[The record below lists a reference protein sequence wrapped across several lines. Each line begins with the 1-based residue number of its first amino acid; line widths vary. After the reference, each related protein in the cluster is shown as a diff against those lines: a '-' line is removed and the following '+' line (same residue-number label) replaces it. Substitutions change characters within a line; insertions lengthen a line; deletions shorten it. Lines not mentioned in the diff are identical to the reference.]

1 MARAGRVSVADTR
14 SGEACRRRLAS
25 PTNVIAYRGV
35 TLSGQPAPHRD
46 DPLDPV
52 AHQIV
57 TTWPPGTFVENLAPL
72 PDGDFVVSLHS
83 RRELAR
89 VGRDGSRSTLA
100 HLPVSPVGIV
110 VDGDRLVVGGGEIG
124 TIPQTVFTVGLDG
137 HVQPLVEVPDSLF
150 LNGFTPAR
158 AGFVYC
164 VDSLLGVVFEI
175 DLAAASARVVLHH
188 DLLGKIS
195 ADPMMP
201 GVNGIALGDDALWL
215 TNTDRAVVLRAGLG
229 ADGLDGSIDVAAE
242 HLRGDDIALDEHGS
256 VYVTTH
262 IHNTLVR
269 LDPDGRRVAL
279 AGPEQGMHGA
289 TACAF
294 GVGADDTALYVTT
307 TGGIVM
313 PIDDVP
319 REAKLV
325 RLDVAVRGRPL
336 TARP

>member
-1 MARAGRVSVADTR
+1 MSSA
-14 SGEACRRRLAS
+14 SGS
-25 PTNVIAYRGV
+25 PPNVI
-35 TLSGQPAPHRD
+35 TSGQPAPHHD
-46 DPLDPV
+46 DPLEPV

-57 TTWPPGTFVENLAPL
+57 ATWPPGTFVENLAPL

-89 VGRDGSRSTLA
+89 VRIDGSRSTLA

-124 TIPQTVFTVGLDG
+124 TTPQTVFTIGLDG

-229 ADGLDGSIDVAAE
+229 ADG
-242 HLRGDDIALDEHGS
+242 
-256 VYVTTH
+256 
-262 IHNTLVR
+262 
-269 LDPDGRRVAL
+269 PDGRSTSPRNTCA
-279 AGPEQGMHGA
+279 A
-289 TACAF
+289 TTSPSTRTAASTSPPTSTTHWSASTPTVGGSRSPARSKAC
-294 GVGADDTALYVTT
+294 TA
-307 TGGIVM
+307 
-313 PIDDVP
+313 PPPARSASEP
-319 REAKLV
+319 RT
-325 RLDVAVRGRPL
+325 RRCS
-336 TARP
+336 

>member
-1 MARAGRVSVADTR
+1 M
-14 SGEACRRRLAS
+14 
-25 PTNVIAYRGV
+25 
-35 TLSGQPAPHRD
+35 SGQPAPHHD
-46 DPLDPV
+46 DPLEPV

-57 TTWPPGTFVENLAPL
+57 ATWPPGTFVENLAPL

-124 TIPQTVFTVGLDG
+124 TTPQTVFTIGLDG

-175 DLAAASARVVLHH
+175 DLAAASARVVLHD

-201 GVNGIALGDDALWL
+201 GVNGIALGDD
-215 TNTDRAVVLRAGLG
+215 
-229 ADGLDGSIDVAAE
+229 
-242 HLRGDDIALDEHGS
+242 IALDEDGS

-269 LDPDGRRVAL
+269 LDPDGQRVAL

-294 GVGADDTALYVTT
+294 GVGTDATALFLTT
-307 TGGIVM
+307 TGGVVM
-313 PIDDVP
+313 PVDDVP

-325 RLDVAVRGRPL
+325 RLDVARRGRPL
-336 TARP
+336 TVRS

>member
-1 MARAGRVSVADTR
+1 MIT
-14 SGEACRRRLAS
+14 
-25 PTNVIAYRGV
+25 YRGA
-35 TLSGQPAPHRD
+35 TLSGQPAPHDD
-46 DPLDPV
+46 DPLELV
-52 AHQIV
+52 AHEIV

-72 PDGDFVVSLHS
+72 PDGDFVVSLLS

-89 VGRDGSRSTLA
+89 VRPDGSWSTLA
-100 HLPVSPVGIV
+100 NFPVSPVGIV

-124 TIPQTVFTVGLDG
+124 TTPQTVFIVGLDG
-137 HVQPLVEVPDSLF
+137 RVQPLVEVPDSLF

-175 DLAAASARVVLHH
+175 DLARASARVVLRH
-188 DLLGKIS
+188 DLLGKVS

-313 PIDDVP
+313 PVDDVP

>member
-1 MARAGRVSVADTR
+1 M
-14 SGEACRRRLAS
+14 
-25 PTNVIAYRGV
+25 
-35 TLSGQPAPHRD
+35 SGQPAPHHD
-46 DPLDPV
+46 DPLEPV
-52 AHQIV
+52 PHRIV

-72 PDGDFVVSLHS
+72 PGGGFVVSLHS

-89 VGRDGSRSTLA
+89 VGHDGSRSTLA
-100 HLPVSPVGIV
+100 HFPVSPVGIV

-124 TIPQTVFTVGLDG
+124 TTPQTVFTVGLDG
-137 HVQPLVEVPDSLF
+137 QVRPVVEVSDSRF
-150 LNGFTPAR
+150 HNGFTPAR
-158 AGFVYC
+158 AGDVYC

-175 DLAAASARVVLHH
+175 DLAGASARVVLRH
-188 DLLGKIS
+188 DLLGKIFP
-195 ADPMMP
+195 DPMMP

-229 ADGLDGSIDVAAE
+229 ADGPDGSVDVAAE
-242 HLRGDDIALDEHGS
+242 HLRGDDIALDEDGS
-256 VYVTTH
+256 VYITTH

-294 GVGADDTALYVTT
+294 GVGTDDTALFVTT

-313 PIDDVP
+313 PVDDVP

-325 RLDVAVRGRPL
+325 RLDVARRGRPL
-336 TARP
+336 TATGGGSPPGGS